1 MKPTTALITFLLLLG
16 VAYWTFLD
24 SMPAYREDAGLPA
37 AEFSTD
43 RALQHVRRI
52 SEAPHAVG
60 FPAHSAVREYLSG
73 ALREMGLEPRLQSGY
88 TAGDWGNLSKAINIM
103 ARVPGTN
110 PGKALVLLSHYDSN
124 PHSSLGASD
133 AGSGVA
139 TILEGLR
146 AYLAGGA
153 KPKNDL
159 IILFTDAEEL
169 GLNGADLFVNQHPW
183 ARDAG
188 LVLNF
193 EARGSGGPSI
203 MLIETNRGNARM
215 IEAFSEAGTRFPVAN
230 SLYYSIYKIL
240 PNDTDLTVFREEGD
254 IEGFNFAFI
263 DDHYDYHTALD
274 TYARLDRST
283 LAHQG
288 SYLMPLL
295 NYFSQADLSDLKSLD
310 DHVYFNVPVLGMVFY
325 PFEWIRPL
333 LAFGILL
340 FILILVYGFRIRRL
354 SARQTVAGFLPMVIS
369 LLICGLA
376 GYAAWPLL
384 KELYPSYQDMLHGF
398 TYNGHFY
405 IGALTAACLGACFW
419 VYSRFGNIPLRDLL
433 VAPALL
439 WLLLAGLVS
448 HYLPGAAFFLLPVF
462 GLMFAWMIHVAQ
474 EGPNP
479 YLLTLLCIPAVWI
492 FAPFVQMF
500 PVGLGLKMLI
510 GSTLLCALLFF
521 LMLPLLGAY
530 PRKGRFALAGAV
542 VFAAL
547 FLGAHLNSG
556 PAADRPKPTS
566 LLYVRNLDKGE
577 SLWATYEKVPSEWTL
592 AYLGEDPQPPGMAQ
606 LKTLSSKYRT
616 GFSFTGPA
624 PDKPIPAPDVEIL
637 TDTVVGDQRMVS
649 LNISHNRKVNRLEVF
664 TGNTPLSRASVN
676 GIALTEY
683 YLKNR
688 RGGKLI
694 THYIS
699 ENDPTQLT
707 LHFPPGRALELTLYE
722 ASNDLLTNPLFSI
735 PDRPED
741 NLPMPFVLNDAV
753 LLIKTVRFE
762 P

>member
-1 MKPTTALITFLLLLG
+1 
-16 VAYWTFLD
+16 
-24 SMPAYREDAGLPA
+24 
-37 AEFSTD
+37 
-43 RALQHVRRI
+43 
-52 SEAPHAVG
+52 
-60 FPAHSAVREYLSG
+60 
-73 ALREMGLEPRLQSGY
+73 
-88 TAGDWGNLSKAINIM
+88 M
-103 ARVPGTN
+103 ARIPGTS

-153 KPKNDL
+153 KPENDL

-169 GLNGADLFVNQHPW
+169 GLNGADIFVNAHPW
-183 ARDAG
+183 AREAG

-203 MLIETNRGNARM
+203 MLIETNRGNAKM

-274 TYARLDRST
+274 TYSRLDRNT
-283 LAHQG
+283 LTHQG
-288 SYLMPLL
+288 AYLMPLL
-295 NYFSQADLSDLKSLD
+295 DYFSQADLSDMKSLD
-310 DHVYFNVPVLGMVFY
+310 DYVYFNVPVFGLVFY
-325 PFEWIRPL
+325 PFEWIWPL
-333 LAFGILL
+333 LAVGFLV
-340 FILILVYGFRIRRL
+340 FVLILVYGFRIGRL
-354 SARQTVAGFLPMVIS
+354 SARQIGAGFLPMAIS

-376 GYAAWPLL
+376 GYYAWPLL
-384 KELYPSYQDMLHGF
+384 KLLYPSYRDMLHGF
-398 TYNGHFY
+398 TYNGHLY
-405 IGALTAACLGACFW
+405 IGALTAGSLGLCFW
-419 VYSRFGNIPLRDLL
+419 VYSRFRSIPLRDLL
-433 VAPALL
+433 VAPVLL
-439 WLLLAGLVS
+439 WLIISGALS
-448 HYLPGAAFFLLPVF
+448 YYLPGAAFFLLPVF
-462 GLMFAWMIHVAQ
+462 GLMFAWMIHTIQDDPSA
-474 EGPNP
+474 

-510 GSTLLCALLFF
+510 GSTLLSTLLFF
-521 LMLPLLGAY
+521 LLLPLLGGY
-530 PRKGRFALAGAV
+530 PRKGRFALVGVV

-547 FLGAHLNSG
+547 LLGAHLKSG
-556 PAADRPKPTS
+556 FTEERPKPTS

-592 AYLGEDPQPPGMAQ
+592 NYLGRDPQPPGMAQ

-616 GFSFTGPA
+616 GFSYTGPA
-624 PDKPIPAPDVEIL
+624 PEKPIPGPTVEIL
-637 TDTVVGDQRMVS
+637 TDTVVGDQRVVT
-649 LNISHNRKVNRLEVF
+649 LNISHNREVNRLEVF
-664 TGNTPLSRASVN
+664 TGDTPLYAASVN
-676 GIALTEY
+676 EIDLTEY

-688 RGGKLI
+688 RNGKLI

-699 ENDPTQLT
+699 GNEATLLT
-707 LHFPPGRALELTLYE
+707 LHFPPGQALDLTLYE
-722 ASNDLLTNPLFSI
+722 ASNDLLQNPLFSI
-735 PDRPED
+735 PERPKD

-753 LLIKTVRFE
+753 LLIKSLRFE
-762 P
+762 